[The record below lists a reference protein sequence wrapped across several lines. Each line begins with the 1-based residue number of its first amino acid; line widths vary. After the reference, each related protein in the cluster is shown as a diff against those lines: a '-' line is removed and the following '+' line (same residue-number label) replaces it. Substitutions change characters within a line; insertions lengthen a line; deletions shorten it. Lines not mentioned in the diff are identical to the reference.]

1 MNIESLPLDENERRY
16 FRERKVSN
24 EDLLA
29 IQKLT
34 EESYACLWRGI
45 VPQGLTDATMFPVDH
60 WSANAQVSGPHLP
73 RPSINDNIEWKTVEA
88 KWRAELEKF
97 FIRAFEFGPEENV
110 LIADYGGAYITK
122 WRIFILNPD
131 PFCPWHDRAI
141 VMKRDSNQTGILSED
156 YTWVARA
163 RRPAIIGFDSKG
175 FRKQQ
180 AE

>member
-60 WSANAQVSGPHLP
+60 WSANAQVSEPHLP
-73 RPSINDNIEWKTVEA
+73 RPSIDDNIEWKTVEA

-97 FIRAFEFGPEENV
+97 FIRAFEFGPGDNV

-122 WRIFILNPD
+122 WRIND

-141 VMKRDSNQTGILSED
+141 VMKRDSNQCGYII
-156 YTWVARA
+156 YTWGCASETPRNHRV
-163 RRPAIIGFDSKG
+163 
-175 FRKQQ
+175 
-180 AE
+180 